1 MIVPGLKC
9 ALSTVTASLGM
20 LLPALAPVPA
30 VAAPLPTSGYVVQ
43 VAAGQNVD
51 GVAAEARTAPTA
63 RFNQAVLGF
72 AAPLTDAEATRLR
85 TRPGVLSVEPDA
97 TSQAV
102 ETDSTPPGNPQPD
115 SGTPGEGTPTAGT
128 PGDSTPDG
136 STPGGGAAIYA
147 QQPNATSPATG
158 TGAYAEPAD
167 SPAAAAAPA
176 AGGTPDA
183 TSPAGSTPYAT
194 SPTDNSP
201 DATSPD
207 ATSPGAR
214 QRQPAAP
221 APPNPRPVPPP
232 RPAPPGAGTA
242 PGDNDGP
249 ALAHRQDNPRN
260 WGLDRIDQRNLPLSK
275 SYTTHGTGAG
285 VNIYVLDTGIDTT
298 HPDFGGRAS
307 FDVNFAG
314 GPDGDCDGHGTV

>member
-102 ETDSTPPGNPQPD
+102 ETDSTPPGSN
-115 SGTPGEGTPTAGT
+115 TT
-128 PGDSTPDG
+128 G
-136 STPGGGAAIYA
+136 S
-147 QQPNATSPATG
+147 
-158 TGAYAEPAD
+158 
-167 SPAAAAAPA
+167 
-176 AGGTPDA
+176 
-183 TSPAGSTPYAT
+183 
-194 SPTDNSP
+194 
-201 DATSPD
+201 
-207 ATSPGAR
+207 
-214 QRQPAAP
+214 
-221 APPNPRPVPPP
+221 
-232 RPAPPGAGTA
+232 
-242 PGDNDGP
+242 
-249 ALAHRQDNPRN
+249 
-260 WGLDRIDQRNLPLSK
+260 
-275 SYTTHGTGAG
+275 
-285 VNIYVLDTGIDTT
+285 
-298 HPDFGGRAS
+298 
-307 FDVNFAG
+307 
-314 GPDGDCDGHGTV
+314 